1 MGEIQEIMRQFC
13 HGGDGCQW
21 HKFLRSIKIE
31 NIHGW
36 TGQEVKF
43 NFPVVA
49 IVGENGI
56 GKSTFLKAAACAYK
70 NSAGKSFY
78 PSKMFVSTRWDAAAL
93 SHATI
98 NYKIKQGTAEKAL
111 RWKKTND
118 WGFAPKTGKPERYVY
133 FLDISR
139 TLPLD
144 ATAGYE
150 KIAKEATG
158 EAGTETV
165 FTAETLHDLSY
176 VLGQSYG
183 GARFVGTN
191 VNVDREVGLLTREN
205 GEISQF
211 HQGAGEDSILDMFRL
226 LQDIPTQSLLII
238 DEVENSLH
246 PQAQRRF
253 IRYLLKLAR
262 TKKIQIILS
271 THSPFVLEEL
281 PSVARI
287 MLMRT
292 AEQKNV
298 VYEVSTQFALSTIDD
313 IHHPEL
319 YVFLEDDEAVLEFW
333 EILKQDEEHYSEYLS
348 KISAS
353 AVGSCDVVR
362 TLDGLAK
369 NHRLPYK
376 SLCVVDGDKRETMPE
391 VLALP
396 GTMAPEKQVFTDL
409 KNIEWN
415 KLDDRFGIGAGT
427 LFKYLEDA
435 MLEPDHHKW
444 TEYVGDRVRK
454 SKDVVWGILVGEWC
468 KQCLGQDVSNSFIE
482 MVRNAL
488 I

>member
-144 ATAGYE
+144 ATAGYA

-246 PQAQRRF
+246 PQA
-253 IRYLLKLAR
+253 
-262 TKKIQIILS
+262 
-271 THSPFVLEEL
+271 
-281 PSVARI
+281 
-287 MLMRT
+287 
-292 AEQKNV
+292 
-298 VYEVSTQFALSTIDD
+298 
-313 IHHPEL
+313 
-319 YVFLEDDEAVLEFW
+319 
-333 EILKQDEEHYSEYLS
+333 
-348 KISAS
+348 
-353 AVGSCDVVR
+353 
-362 TLDGLAK
+362 
-369 NHRLPYK
+369 
-376 SLCVVDGDKRETMPE
+376 
-391 VLALP
+391 
-396 GTMAPEKQVFTDL
+396 
-409 KNIEWN
+409 
-415 KLDDRFGIGAGT
+415 
-427 LFKYLEDA
+427 
-435 MLEPDHHKW
+435 
-444 TEYVGDRVRK
+444 
-454 SKDVVWGILVGEWC
+454 
-468 KQCLGQDVSNSFIE
+468 
-482 MVRNAL
+482 
-488 I
+488 